1 MNPNLKTPSPLDL
14 PDRIRAIADR
24 LDEAFCASANTP
36 ECRALQPLD
45 LLVMMDGLSEIA
57 DEVDANNE
65 VMVRVASA
73 YEACKA
79 SFLSRPSFERSGA
92 CLHEG
97 KAKPRL
103 SIVTTAVLV
112 SSAGDVA

>member
-1 MNPNLKTPSPLDL
+1 METNLKTTSPFDL

-24 LDEAFCASANTP
+24 LDEAFCASCDTP
-36 ECRALQPLD
+36 ACRVLEPADYLAMMG
-45 LLVMMDGLSEIA
+45 LLIEIA
-57 DEVDANNE
+57 DEVEGNNE

-79 SFLSRPSFERSGA
+79 ALPSKVQQPVARPRP
-92 CLHEG
+92 
-97 KAKPRL
+97 KL

-112 SSAGDVA
+112 SSGGDVA

>member
-1 MNPNLKTPSPLDL
+1 METNLKTPSPLDL

-24 LDEAFCASANTP
+24 LDEAFCASAKTP
-36 ECRALQPLD
+36 DCRALQPLD
-45 LLVMMDGLSEIA
+45 LLVMMDTLSEIA

-79 SFLSRPSFERSGA
+79 AFASAEVPPV
-92 CLHEG
+92 
-97 KAKPRL
+97 AKPRPKL

-112 SSAGDVA
+112 SNGGDVA

>member
-1 MNPNLKTPSPLDL
+1 METNSKTATPLDL

-24 LDEAFCASANTP
+24 LDEAFCAGANTP
-36 ECRALQPLD
+36 DCRALEPAD
-45 LLVMMDGLSEIA
+45 LITMMAVLIDIA
-57 DEVDANNE
+57 DEVETNNE

-79 SFLSRPSFERSGA
+79 AFGA
-92 CLHEG
+92 TVPVVA
-97 KAKPRL
+97 KPKPRL

>member
-1 MNPNLKTPSPLDL
+1 METKPKTASPLEL
-14 PDRIRAIADR
+14 PDRIRAVVER
-24 LDEAFCASANTP
+24 LDEAFCATADTP
-36 ECRALQPLD
+36 DCRTLEPVD
-45 LLVMMDGLSEIA
+45 MLVMMDALAVIA
-57 DEVDANNE
+57 DEIDANNE

-79 SFLSRPSFERSGA
+79 AFSPA
-92 CLHEG
+92 PVPA

-112 SSAGDVA
+112 SSVGDVA